1 MSSEISFNPDALM
14 LKTGDLIIQF
24 TTSQK
29 LKYDIYL
36 ARPEGDF
43 LSHLIDEIER
53 IPEPKESK
61 ARTAHDKAEFVLVV
75 LGVAALEQVISLE
88 RIQIVEQEL
97 KYLRPKIDFFWR
109 SLVLFKAVT
118 RYTGAHNIQLPES
131 MKDARQAWGRSVLR
145 SVVVEK
151 HESKTSYRN
160 VLTKAVKALKEKQ
173 NPALLNQ
180 GMEVDY

>member
-75 LGVAALEQVISLE
+75 LGVASSRAGYIPRKNPNRRARTQRPRAQNRFLLEKFGAIQGCNSLRRCPQHSTSRVNE
-88 RIQIVEQEL
+88 RC
-97 KYLRPKIDFFWR
+97 
-109 SLVLFKAVT
+109 
-118 RYTGAHNIQLPES
+118 
-131 MKDARQAWGRSVLR
+131 
-145 SVVVEK
+145 
-151 HESKTSYRN
+151 
-160 VLTKAVKALKEKQ
+160 
-173 NPALLNQ
+173 
-180 GMEVDY
+180 